1 MVYKQ
6 SNKQNNRAL
15 DDIHID
21 SLIGINIVL
30 NNIIHVYKKACLAE
44 TSTLWHWVEENL
56 FTVVEIKL
64 IKTIYM

>member
-6 SNKQNNRAL
+6 SNKQNIRAL

-21 SLIGINIVL
+21 SLIGIINIVL

-44 TSTLWHWVEENL
+44 TSTL
-56 FTVVEIKL
+56 
-64 IKTIYM
+64 

>member
-44 TSTLWHWVEENL
+44 TSTL
-56 FTVVEIKL
+56 
-64 IKTIYM
+64 